1 MRGGVSLVVDA
12 PRSVLAPGHPYRN
25 DTLSETRAE
34 QRRVLRSIPDWIVD
48 NVRLSA
54 PAPRLGD
61 PDDALVERE
70 LRRLADRELEQ
81 LDGWLDVWREHTES
95 EVVQRWFARAEVGA
109 ALEEIA
115 GIVRDEHETAR
126 VADYPPGLFPVIL
139 RVVGLLAWADE
150 LAADYADPRLRRYH
164 DAWRRPPVP
173 EPPRA
178 RRPEPRPASPPM
190 AASSPLRPPNVEEF
204 WRPRAERARSTR

>member
-1 MRGGVSLVVDA
+1 V
-12 PRSVLAPGHPYRN
+12 APGHPYRTE
-25 DTLSETRAE
+25 TLVETRAE

-54 PAPRLGD
+54 PPPRLGD
-61 PDDALVERE
+61 PDDTLVERE
-70 LRRLADRELEQ
+70 LRRLADRELEH
-81 LDGWLDVWREHTES
+81 LDGWLDAWREHTES
-95 EVVQRWFARAEVGA
+95 EVVQRWFAGAEVGA

-115 GIVRDEHETAR
+115 GVVRDELESAR

-164 DAWRRPPVP
+164 AAWRGPPVP
-173 EPPRA
+173 ESPSRRPPPPRA
-178 RRPEPRPASPPM
+178 ID
-190 AASSPLRPPNVEEF
+190 VDDF
-204 WRPRAERARSTR
+204 WRRRAERTRTSR